1 MPFYLTLFAGLFI
14 INIFFAVSEV
24 FPLKKL
30 LTVLLVLSLTISL
43 AACELPEA
51 DSTLGSSV
59 DDSTQASENVTEST
73 EISTNP
79 SEDPTQPTEEPT
91 QPTEEPTQPT
101 EAPTQPAPK
110 PTFSIAIDPQPAIVD
125 GEHVWLSDKNLTIA
139 YNPGDTWRT
148 FIQENPDA
156 GFTIDK
162 DFYGQKDIVYYVD
175 NGEAFEVFMRTN
187 GFMAFGPDYL
197 IDETNYVGL
206 VPHRESIQTQWFY
219 EVSKEP
225 FMVEGEEEPFDTQG
239 KTIILNVDTMTYT
252 IKHIRLRHLS
262 ALSFVTKE
270 EIIATGSYTSDD
282 RDTLGATLTFDNGY
296 VMKTNRSK
304 YYRATLTIDGKSI
317 KATSADHTDFY

>member
-1 MPFYLTLFAGLFI
+1 MNTAYVI
-14 INIFFAVSEV
+14 REV
-24 FPLKKL
+24 FLLKKL
-30 LTVLLVLSLTISL
+30 LTALLLLCLIICL

-59 DDSTQASENVTEST
+59 DNSTQASEESTEST
-73 EISTNP
+73 EIPTNP
-79 SEDPTQPTEEPT
+79 SEDPPQPTEELT

-101 EAPTQPAPK
+101 EAPTQSAPK
-110 PTFSIAIDPQPAIVD
+110 PTFSIAIDPQPTIVD
-125 GEHVWLSDKNLTIA
+125 GEHVWLSDTNLTIA

-148 FIQENPDA
+148 FIQENPDT

-162 DFYGQKDIVYYVD
+162 DFYGKIDIVYYVD
-175 NGEAFEVFMRTN
+175 DGKPFEVFMKSD
-187 GFMAFGPDYL
+187 GFMSFGPDDL
-197 IDETNYVGL
+197 IDEVDYVGM

-239 KTIILNVDTMTYT
+239 KTIILDVDTMTYT
-252 IKHIRLRHLS
+252 IKYIQLRHLS
-262 ALSFVTKE
+262 ALSFIRKE

-282 RDTLGATLTFDNGY
+282 IDTLGATLTFDNGY

-304 YYRATLTIDGKSI
+304 YYRATLTIDGKSVT
-317 KATSADHTDFY
+317 ATSADHTEFY

>member
-1 MPFYLTLFAGLFI
+1 MPFYLTFFAGLFI
-14 INIFFAVSEV
+14 IKIFFAVSEV
-24 FPLKKL
+24 FLLKKVL
-30 LTVLLVLSLTISL
+30 AVLLLLCLMISL
-43 AACELPEA
+43 VACELPEA

-79 SEDPTQPTEEPT
+79 SDDSTQPTEEPT

-110 PTFSIAIDPQPAIVD
+110 PTFSIAIDPQPTIVD
-125 GEHVWLSDKNLTIA
+125 GEHVWLSDTNLTVA

-156 GFTIDK
+156 GFTVDK
-162 DFYGQKDIVYYVD
+162 DFYGKKEIVYYVD
-175 NGEAFEVFMRTN
+175 NGEAFEVFMQHE
-187 GFMAFGPDYL
+187 GFMSFEPDDL
-197 IDETNYVGL
+197 IAEADYVGMI
-206 VPHRESIQTQWFY
+206 PHRESIQTQWYY

-239 KTIILNVDTMTYT
+239 KTIILDVDTMTYT
-252 IKHIRLRHLS
+252 IKYIQLRHLS
-262 ALSFVTKE
+262 ALSFVINE

-304 YYRATLTIDGKSI
+304 YYKATLTIDGKSI
-317 KATSADHTDFY
+317 TATSADHTGFY